1 MLVSGTLEFPLEDAI
16 FEAMPTSISASVIPS
31 STRNLRNAVLSS
43 RMSSSLLAVTPVSK
57 EDTFWMNRRLRRT
70 EKAKSQPFLAAMD

>member
-1 MLVSGTLEFPLEDAI
+1 MLVSGTLEFPLEDDI